1 MKKAS
6 KAIAFAMASAM
17 AVSMAVVAD
26 LLLPLPVARQQKIQL
41 LQPGMA
47 AMIRSPMLTRHSTT
61 SLLKRIWM

>member
-17 AVSMAVVAD
+17 AVSVAD